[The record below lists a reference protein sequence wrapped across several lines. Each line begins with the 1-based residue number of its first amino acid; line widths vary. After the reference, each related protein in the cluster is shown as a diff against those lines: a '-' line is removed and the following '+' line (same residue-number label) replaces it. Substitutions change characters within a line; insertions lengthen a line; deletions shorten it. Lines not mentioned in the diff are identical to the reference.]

1 MNEAV
6 TQRRRMSLS
15 DLDAGSSSPGGDRKD
30 ATLHQRILGDIE
42 RKIVSGEWPVGS
54 RIPFEVDLAKH
65 YGCSRM
71 TVNKVLTQLARAGL
85 IDRIKRSGSFVSQPH
100 GQSAVL
106 EINDIRKEVEALKLP
121 YAFSLTRRKRHKAT
135 GADRIQIDV
144 SAATPLLDLACVH
157 MAGNRPFCL
166 EERLI
171 NLDIVPD
178 ADAADFTHMTPG
190 QWLLSQVPWSS
201 AEHRIHALSAD
212 EATATA
218 LQVPAGTACLVIER
232 RTWSEAGPVTQ
243 VRFIYPGDRHALV
256 ATFTPAS

>member
-1 MNEAV
+1 MNEAG
-6 TQRRRMSLS
+6 TQRRRLS
-15 DLDAGSSSPGGDRKD
+15 VSEVQAGFPPLGEDRKD

-54 RIPFEVDLAKH
+54 RIPFEIDLAKQ

-85 IDRIKRSGSFVSQPH
+85 IDRVKRRGSFVSQSQ

-121 YAFSLTRRKRHKAT
+121 YDFRITRRKRHKAT
-135 GADRIQIDV
+135 SADRIQIDV
-144 SAATPLLDLACVH
+144 SATTPLLDLACVH
-157 MAGNRPFCL
+157 LAGKRPFCL

-178 ADAADFTHMTPG
+178 ADAADFAEVTPG

-212 EATATA
+212 EAVAAA
-218 LQVPAGTACLVIER
+218 LQVAVGTACLVIER

-243 VRFIYPGDRHALV
+243 VRFIYPGDRHSLV

>member
-1 MNEAV
+1 M
-6 TQRRRMSLS
+6 S
-15 DLDAGSSSPGGDRKD
+15 DLDERSPAEEEDRKD
-30 ATLHQRILGDIE
+30 PTLHQRILGDIE
-42 RKIVSGEWPVGS
+42 KKIMSGEWPIGA
-54 RIPFEVDLAKH
+54 RIPFEIDLAKQ

-85 IDRIKRSGSFVSQPH
+85 IDRVKRSGSFVRQPQ

-121 YAFSLTRRKRHKAT
+121 YDFSVTRRKRHKAT
-135 GADRIQIDV
+135 SADRIQIDV
-144 SAATPLLDLACVH
+144 SATTPLLDLACVH

-178 ADAADFTHMTPG
+178 ADAADFSDVTPG
-190 QWLLSQVPWSS
+190 QWLLSRVPWSS

-212 EATATA
+212 QATAEA
-218 LQVPAGTACLVIER
+218 LQVPSGTACLVIER